1 MKIYQELINELDIKN
16 ELTCFKCNNLV
27 KHPFE
32 CFNCQKIL
40 CKKCINIKQKC
51 CDNPLIKKC
60 KFLQNFIENLHKIKK
75 PKEKNL
81 NKNNINVNYDDL
93 IKEINVKIQ
102 KQENEKIKLNEIYEN
117 LKENEN
123 ILVLKIKSLDKN
135 DYYDNKNDIKQII
148 KEYELKNK
156 MLQNK
161 IELLK
166 KENENY
172 FYNI

>member
-32 CFNCQKIL
+32 CFNCQKIF
-40 CKKCINIKQKC
+40 CKNCYNIKKNC
-51 CDNPLIKKC
+51 CENPFIKQC
-60 KFLQNFIENLHKIKK
+60 KFLKNFIENLHKIKK

-93 IKEINVKIQ
+93 INEINVKIQ
-102 KQENEKIKLNEIYEN
+102 KQENEKKKLNEIYEN

-123 ILVLKIKSLDKN
+123 ILELKINSLDKN

-156 MLQNK
+156 ILQDK